1 MQYNFDKQMEKPL
14 PKWTCLFKKKN
25 NNPKTR
31 TPLSTSELK

>member
-25 NNPKTR
+25 NPKTR

>member
-14 PKWTCLFKKKN
+14 PKWTCLFKKK
-25 NNPKTR
+25 TT